1 MKAVSL
7 EPKFPLLA
15 LSRLRMETD
24 GEGVTTLIA
33 GAGCPLKCKWCI
45 NRELL
50 EKGKVQ
56 SVSPVELYE
65 KVKRDDLYFRATG
78 GGVTFGGGESLL
90 HSAFIVAFRRVCG
103 ADWKICV
110 ETSLHVPLT
119 QLQEAFPA
127 IDEFIVDV
135 KDPDPAVYRG
145 YCGGDS
151 ALMMENLRWILA
163 HRAGKQIKLRI
174 PCIPEFNTPE
184 DCRRTE
190 ELLRSMGAENTEC
203 FTYIIK

>member
-1 MKAVSL
+1 MNPEL
-7 EPKFPLLA
+7 KFPLLA

-33 GAGCPLKCKWCI
+33 GAGCLLQCKWCI

-50 EKGKVQ
+50 EKGKIQ
-56 SVSPVELYE
+56 SVSPTELYE

-90 HSAFIVAFRRVCG
+90 HSAFIAAFRKVCG
-103 ADWKICV
+103 GEWKICV

-127 IDEFIVDV
+127 VDEFIVDV
-135 KDPDPAVYRG
+135 KDPDPQVYRV
-145 YCGGDS
+145 YCGGDA
-151 ALMMENLRWILA
+151 ALMMENLRWLLA
-163 HRAGKQIKLRI
+163 NGAGKRIKLRI
-174 PCIPEFNTPE
+174 PHIPEFNTPD

-190 ELLRSMGAENTEC
+190 ERLRSMGTEHMEC
-203 FTYIIK
+203 FSYIKK